1 MHSFS
6 GSSST
11 TLLVLNLYFLL
22 TTVVPAFRYSRST
35 HCFQRVDKYV
45 GRSVDVDKFE
55 ELLAAFFTVG
65 GVLQGDVICSVIEQE
80 KSSFYKL
87 ILKYF

>member
-1 MHSFS
+1 
-6 GSSST
+6 
-11 TLLVLNLYFLL
+11 
-22 TTVVPAFRYSRST
+22 
-35 HCFQRVDKYV
+35 VDKYV

-80 KSSFYKL
+80 KNAFYLL